1 MRFEKDSAVQQAVQ
15 RSVDEILAAQNQ
27 RQKIYVKN

>member
-15 RSVDEILAAQNQ
+15 RSVDEILAA
-27 RQKIYVKN
+27 KINGYQT